1 MIKCLCAIFR
11 DLSRCFSW
19 RDDQEFPATD
29 KKKNPSLFFSF
40 SCFNLWLWITSRRC
54 RLLRFGFKSHSSGNA
69 FILSGKKT
77 EHWQSSRLPFFFFYV
92 KDGKWSFFDYD
103 GTTIMRPVFSANQLD
118 WGRLYNLVRDEK
130 RSGVFG
136 HQTTFV
142 CQFFKKKQCPLL
154 SSSFSVLLFSCYELK
169 RSNFVFIL
177 GWGGRENQTRK
188 RISCYLLA
196 GFRKTIR
203 DFYNL
208 AHSPIIFVI
217 EFTNIFFF
225 NGGL

>member
-69 FILSGKKT
+69 FILLEKKI
-77 EHWQSSRLPFFFFYV
+77 EHRQSSRLLFLYIYV

-142 CQFFKKKQCPLL
+142 CQFFFFKETMSSIVIFFRFVIFLLWTETKQLCFYLGVGRTWEPNEKKNFLL
-154 SSSFSVLLFSCYELK
+154 SSC
-169 RSNFVFIL
+169 
-177 GWGGRENQTRK
+177 
-188 RISCYLLA
+188 RISEDDSWLL
-196 GFRKTIR
+196 
-203 DFYNL
+203 
-208 AHSPIIFVI
+208 
-217 EFTNIFFF
+217 
-225 NGGL
+225 